1 MEEKTE
7 EKSAAAAPEAADEAA
22 APHGRTTAKP
32 QTRIRVA
39 ILVAVCLLVYLPG
52 LFRPALMDDADTV
65 HAESAKEMILRHDWV
80 SLYADGVRYLQ
91 KAPLM
96 YWVTAASYEVFG
108 ISEWSTRLV
117 LLLSVLA
124 LLATAWIFGR
134 RFFGELGGFYAALIL
149 ATAPGIYVYTRFL
162 IPNVLVAMWLALGFY
177 FFLAGYE
184 QREPSRWMCW
194 GLAATAAL
202 NVLTMGLIGL
212 AFPGLIVLVFL
223 ALVGDLGYLKKM
235 RLFSSALVFLIVAV
249 PWHVLAAIRNPAEPG
264 GPEKGF
270 LWFYFIN
277 EQFLRY
283 LNQRI
288 PHDYGKV
295 PLGVFWALALL
306 WIFPWFLFLVPALR
320 EAPWRPRL
328 WRQNLGARA
337 RANLFLAIWALT
349 ILVFFSFS
357 SRQEYYSLPAVPAL
371 ALLVAGWLERETCH
385 GEPARALS
393 AAESGVPAPK
403 LREGERR
410 TATRLMTILLVIG
423 AAGGAVALTLFA
435 LSKPVPA
442 GTDIARVL
450 TVNPSQYRFS
460 LGHLQDLTFAS
471 LGAFRPE
478 LAEVALALLVGP
490 LLAWLWRRRGFA
502 WRSNLA
508 LAGMM
513 VVLLLA
519 VHQALVTF
527 SPELSSKRLAE
538 TIDKYYQSGDAIVIN
553 GSYAAG
559 SSLNFYTGR
568 QVSMLDGGRAD
579 LWFGS
584 LFHDAPRVFEDRES
598 FDRLWNGPHR
608 VFLFTVYYDSARALA
623 GLDPHSVYFVAREG
637 DKELL
642 TNRPLGSP
650 PHAANYVP
658 PHGAS

>member
-1 MEEKTE
+1 MEKKTE
-7 EKSAAAAPEAADEAA
+7 ETSASAAPAAAAEAA
-22 APHGRTTAKP
+22 APCGRTTAKP
-32 QTRIRVA
+32 QTRIRLA
-39 ILVAVCLLVYLPG
+39 ILLAVCLLVYLPG

-96 YWVTAASYEVFG
+96 YWITAASYKVFG

-117 LLLSVLA
+117 LLASVLA
-124 LLATAWIFGR
+124 LLATAWIFGQ

-184 QREPSRWMCW
+184 QREPSRWLCW

-212 AFPGLIVLVFL
+212 AFPGLIILVFL

-235 RLFSSALVFLIVAV
+235 RLVSSAVVFLIIAV
-249 PWHVLAAIRNPAEPG
+249 PWHVLAALRNPGEPG
-264 GPEKGF
+264 TAEKGF

-295 PLGVFWALALL
+295 PLGVFWAEAVF
-306 WIFPWFLFLVPALR
+306 WILPWFLFLIPAFR
-320 EAPWRPRL
+320 DAPWRPRL
-328 WRQNLGARA
+328 WRQDLGARG
-337 RANLFLAIWALT
+337 RANLFLVVWALT

-371 ALLVAGWLERETCH
+371 ALLAAGWLERETRLARTA
-385 GEPARALS
+385 EARA
-393 AAESGVPAPK
+393 SGSGAPDSGG
-403 LREGERR
+403 RGM
-410 TATRLMTILLVIG
+410 ATRLMAVLLGVG
-423 AAGGAVALTLFA
+423 AAGGAVALALFA

-450 TVNPSQYRFS
+450 TFHPSDYRYS
-460 LGHLQDLTFAS
+460 LGHLQDLTLAS

-478 LAEVALALLVGP
+478 LLEVALALVVGP
-490 LLAWLWRRRGFA
+490 LLAWVWRRRGA
-502 WRSNLA
+502 PWRSNLA

-513 VVLLLA
+513 VLLLFA

-527 SPELSSKRLAE
+527 SPELSSKRLAD
-538 TIDKYYQSGDAIVIN
+538 TINQYYQPGDVIVIN
-553 GSYAAG
+553 GSYASG

-584 LFHDAPRVFEDRES
+584 LFRDAPHVFEDQQS

-608 VFLFTVYYDSARALA
+608 VFLFTLSYTRSRALV
-623 GLDPHSVYFVAREG
+623 GLDPHGVYFVAREG

-642 TNRPLGSP
+642 TNRPLGP
-650 PHAANYVP
+650 PLHAANYVP